1 MVRLTLGLIFTS
13 KPAQLFRSR
22 KNLPA
27 GPMNKNSC
35 LLIPLL
41 STLFLE
47 GCQGIPGLVPP
58 GEDRS
63 RIVITAQSGS
73 EVVLTKNVHGSGPPN
88 RAPDPEAAFPEHAR
102 PGAAALDV
110 LPVPEERPDG
120 DAVTPPTQPAAI
132 PPLGALRAEPW
143 RVRPGETLFEAVSR
157 FAIRARRTA
166 QKPETYPVW
175 EITTEASF
183 EGEFEAALEWLMAG
197 FEHTN
202 PRPVLSLHPNGIVR
216 LMAE

>member
-1 MVRLTLGLIFTS
+1 
-13 KPAQLFRSR
+13 
-22 KNLPA
+22 
-27 GPMNKNSC
+27 MNKNDC

-41 STLFLE
+41 STLFMG
-47 GCQGIPGLVPP
+47 GCQGIQGLAPSD
-58 GEDRS
+58 ESRS

-73 EVVLTKNVHGSGPPN
+73 EVVLTKNVHGSGPPP
-88 RAPDPEAAFPEHAR
+88 RAPDAEAAFPLHAL
-102 PGAAALDV
+102 PGAPAPDV
-110 LPVPEERPDG
+110 LPLPEERPDD
-120 DAVTPPTQPAAI
+120 DAVALPTQPAAI

-143 RVRPGETLFEAVSR
+143 RVHPGETLFEAVSR
-157 FAIRARRTA
+157 FAIRAGRTA

>member
-1 MVRLTLGLIFTS
+1 
-13 KPAQLFRSR
+13 
-22 KNLPA
+22 
-27 GPMNKNSC
+27 MNKNNC

-41 STLFLE
+41 STLFMG
-47 GCQGIPGLVPP
+47 GCQGIQDLAPSD
-58 GEDRS
+58 ESRS

-73 EVVLTKNVHGSGPPN
+73 EVVLTKNVHGSGPPP
-88 RAPDPEAAFPEHAR
+88 RAPDAEAAFPLHAL
-102 PGAAALDV
+102 PGALAPDV
-110 LPVPEERPDG
+110 LPLPEARPDD
-120 DAVTPPTQPAAI
+120 DAVALPTQPAAI

-143 RVRPGETLFEAVSR
+143 RVQPGETLFEAVSR
-157 FAIRARRTA
+157 FAIRAGRTA

>member
-120 DAVTPPTQPAAI
+120 DAVTPPHSARRHPPARRIACR
-132 PPLGALRAEPW
+132 ALARAARRNPCS
-143 RVRPGETLFEAVSR
+143 RPC
-157 FAIRARRTA
+157 RALQSAQGRTA

-202 PRPVLSLHPNGIVR
+202 PRPVLSLHPNGIVG
-216 LMAE
+216 